1 MASDA
6 FMPFPDVIEVAAKNG
21 ITAIIYPLGS
31 IRDQEVIDRA
41 DDLNLSMI
49 ITRRPGEADSERS
62 FLHR

>member
-6 FMPFPDVIEVAAKNG
+6 FMPFPDVVELAAENG

-31 IRDQEVIDRA
+31 IKDLDVIEVSNTHNIA
-41 DDLNLSMI
+41 MI
-49 ITRRPGEADSERS
+49 VTKAPDEQDSERC